1 MLGFYDPINRVHLMY
16 PAKMQAELPL
26 DADLTYIRRAVKSGR
41 LVDVS
46 GTVMGQVRQQDA
58 LPQELPGAAAG
69 AETAVE
75 QVAGV
80 KETQSVAGGEIAPPE
95 EKEEEPKEVP
105 RKKR

>member
-16 PAKMQAELPL
+16 PTKMQAELPL

-46 GTVMGQVRQQDA
+46 GTVTGQVRQQDTP
-58 LPQELPGAAAG
+58 PQEPSGAAAT
-69 AETAVE
+69 ETTVE
-75 QVAGV
+75 QVAEV
-80 KETQSVAGGEIAPPE
+80 RETQPVAGEEDAPPE
-95 EKEEEPKEVP
+95 EREEEPKEVP